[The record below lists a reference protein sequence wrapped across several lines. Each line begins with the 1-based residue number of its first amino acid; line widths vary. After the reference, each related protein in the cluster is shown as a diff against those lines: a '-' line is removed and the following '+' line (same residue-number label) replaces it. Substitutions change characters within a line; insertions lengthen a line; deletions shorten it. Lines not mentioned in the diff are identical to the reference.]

1 LFSTGILLNV
11 MGVEWLYTAVKDYRY
26 LAIRSLIVQLISLLA
41 VVLFVHKKDDIII
54 YIYGEGNQTRS
65 FCYVDDLLEGMI
77 RMMNSRRGFT
87 GPVNMGNPKEF
98 TIKELAES
106 RRYGIIGRER
116 LAIGRL
122 LEK

>member
-1 LFSTGILLNV
+1 MFSTGILLNV

>member
-1 LFSTGILLNV
+1 